1 MSIENLY
8 EKYLG
13 RKADAGGLKHFQ
25 GRMAAGATLADV
37 AKSIRESAE
46 ADAYN
51 TKAIQAASGTYL
63 GRSMDT
69 AGLRHFRDAVAAG
82 GSLGDAVIAISK
94 SPEAQLYAQNQR
106 EATRAAERAEDAAF
120 KQKELDIIAT
130 GNQAII
136 DQQRADMA
144 QRMRIFQ
151 MQQEQARKDAERQ
164 ARQMQIAA
172 AYGEKDPADVR
183 FSQSAA
189 EKKKLLTAGTSGT
202 FGRENLRIKGLN
214 VKQSKGSS
222 MASMASSFA

>member
-13 RKADAGGLKHFQ
+13 RPADKGGLDYFRGQ
-25 GRMAAGATLADV
+25 MQAGATLADV
-37 AKSIRESAE
+37 AKSIRESKE

-51 TKAIQAASGTYL
+51 TKTLNAAGSTYL
-63 GRSMDT
+63 GRPLDT
-69 AGLRHFRDAVAAG
+69 AGLRHFRDAVAG
-82 GSLGDAVIAISK
+82 GASLGDAVIAIST
-94 SPEAQLYAQNQR
+94 SPEAQLYAQNKR
-106 EATRAAERAEDAAF
+106 EATRAAERAEDAEF

-172 AYGEKDPADVR
+172 AYGQRDPADVR

-189 EKKKLLTAGTSGT
+189 EKNRLLTAGTSGT

-214 VKQSKGSS
+214 IKPSKGSS

>member
-8 EKYLG
+8 EQYLG
-13 RKADAGGLKHFQ
+13 RKADEGGLKFFGDQ
-25 GRMAAGATLADV
+25 LKAGATLS
-37 AKSIRESAE
+37 SIASQIRGSAE
-46 ADAYN
+46 ARAYSGN
-51 TKAIQAASGTYL
+51 ALQATAKQYL
-63 GRSMDT
+63 GRELET
-69 AGLRHFRDAVAAG
+69 AGLASFQNAIAG
-82 GSLGDAVIAISK
+82 GASLGQAAIDIAN
-94 SPEAQLYAQNQR
+94 SPEAQLYAQNKR
-106 EATRAAERAEDAAF
+106 EATRAAERAEDAEF

-172 AYGEKDPADVR
+172 AYGQKDPADVR

-189 EKKKLLTAGTSGT
+189 EKNRLLTAGTSGT

-214 VKQSKGSS
+214 IKPSKGSS